1 MDMRESKNKDKVYIK
16 VSLSEKEKECIVER
30 ASSQKISM
38 NKFLKTKIMDT
49 DKGIN
54 ELKDEIS
61 RRMPQYYD
69 LLQQV
74 DDKGVKMALMEWGG
88 QLWQSL
94 K

>member
-1 MDMRESKNKDKVYIK
+1 MPIKESKNKDKVYIK
-16 VSLSEKEKECIVER
+16 VSLSEKEKEYLVER
-30 ASSQKISM
+30 ANAQKISM
-38 NKFLKTKIMDT
+38 NKFLKTKILDT

-61 RRMPQYYD
+61 RRMPEYYD

-74 DDKGVKMALMEWGG
+74 EDKRVKKVLMEWGG

>member
-1 MDMRESKNKDKVYIK
+1 MAIKESKNKDKVYIK

-30 ASSQKISM
+30 ASSQKISI
-38 NKFLKTKIMDT
+38 NKFLKTKILDT
-49 DKGIN
+49 DNGIN

>member
-1 MDMRESKNKDKVYIK
+1 MAIKESKNKDKVYIK

-38 NKFLKTKIMDT
+38 NKFLKTKILDT
-49 DKGIN
+49 DNGIN

>member
-1 MDMRESKNKDKVYIK
+1 MPIKESKNKDKVYVK
-16 VSLSEKEKECIVER
+16 VSLSEKEKEYLVKR
-30 ASSQKISM
+30 ANDQKISM
-38 NKFLKTKIMDT
+38 NKLLKTMILDT

-61 RRMPQYYD
+61 RRMPEYYD

-74 DDKGVKMALMEWGG
+74 EDKRVKKVLMEWGG

>member
-1 MDMRESKNKDKVYIK
+1 MAVRESKNKDKVYIK
-16 VSLSEKEKECIVER
+16 VSLREKEKEYLVKR
-30 ASSQKISM
+30 ANDQKISM
-38 NKFLKTKIMDT
+38 NKLLKTMILDT

-61 RRMPQYYD
+61 RRMPEYYD

-74 DDKGVKMALMEWGG
+74 EDKRVKRALMEWGG